1 MNERADRSGGATPGG
16 DRTHRVPVLVV
27 GGSLVGLS
35 TSVFLGRLGVR
46 HTLVERHTGTSI
58 HPRGRGNNVRT
69 MEIFRVAGTEPD
81 IRRAAA
87 TLADNHGILQ
97 TPTLVGDAGEW
108 LFKQIDAG
116 GGLARFSPSS
126 WCLCSQ
132 NDLEPE
138 LLTHATNL
146 GGDVRFGT
154 ELLSFEADAEGV
166 TAIVKSRETGEHT
179 TIRADYMVAADGPRS
194 PVREQLGIGQSGPG
208 DLFHNVSI
216 TFRSRRLADVVG
228 ERRFIVCYL
237 TDENADGALLPVDN
251 RENWVFHAPWH
262 PEQGETVEDFT
273 DERCAAHI
281 RRAIGDPDL
290 DVEITGKAPWH
301 AAQRVARSYRS
312 GRVLL
317 AGDSAH
323 EMSPTGAFGS
333 NTGIQD
339 AHNLAWKLA
348 AVLEGWAGEA
358 LLDTYDT
365 ERRPVAEATSA
376 RAAARS
382 VEHSHPGFAPPPV
395 MGGGGPGAAG
405 GPDGAPGAAPGAGP
419 DGVPGAGPGG
429 GFGGGSGGVPGAG
442 PGGLSGAGSVAG
454 SGVGLAGGPGGSVGA
469 GAGGAPGAGSGGVSG
484 AGSDG
489 LPGAGSGGVPG
500 GPVAGAGSGVGF
512 DGGPGGGFGGG
523 SGGVPGAGPGGL
535 SGAGSVAGPG
545 GSGGAGSG
553 AGFAGGPGGSSGGV
567 PGGAPGAGSGGRP
580 GGMPGASGPGG
591 RPGGRPGGGP
601 QRGIL
606 NVALGYRYPQGAV
619 VGADAASPVVPEGLD
634 LTGAP
639 GSRAPHLWLRQGD
652 ARVSTLDLYE
662 DSLVLLSDAAQP
674 TGWHEAATR
683 VAAEL
688 RVPLKP
694 YRVGGT
700 PEADL
705 VPDDEETDWA
715 RAHGVTRGGAV
726 LIRPDGFVAW
736 RSPGPAPDPES
747 MLRQVVGTVLART

>member
-1 MNERADRSGGATPGG
+1 MNERADRSGGATQGG

-46 HTLVERHTGTSI
+46 HTLVERHAGTSI

-108 LFKQIDAG
+108 LFKQIDPG
-116 GGLARFSPSS
+116 NGLARFSPSS

-138 LLTHATNL
+138 LLTHAVNL
-146 GGDVRFGT
+146 GGDLRFGT
-154 ELLSFEADAEGV
+154 ELLSFETDTEGV

-179 TIRADYMVAADGPRS
+179 TIRADYLVAADGPRS

-208 DLFHNVSI
+208 DLFHNVSV

-228 ERRFIVCYL
+228 DRRFIVCYL
-237 TDENADGALLPVDN
+237 TEENADGALLPVDN

-290 DVEITGKAPWH
+290 DVEITGRAPWH

-348 AVLEGWAGEA
+348 AVLEGWAGEG
-358 LLDTYDT
+358 LLDTYDM

-376 RAAARS
+376 RAAHRS

-395 MGGGGPGAAG
+395 MGGGGPGG
-405 GPDGAPGAAPGAGP
+405 GPGDSS
-419 DGVPGAGPGG
+419 GPGR
-429 GFGGGSGGVPGAG
+429 A
-442 PGGLSGAGSVAG
+442 A
-454 SGVGLAGGPGGSVGA
+454 AGGPGGLGGPGGA
-469 GAGGAPGAGSGGVSG
+469 SGAASGGVRGPGGPGGPGGAPGG
-484 AGSDG
+484 
-489 LPGAGSGGVPG
+489 
-500 GPVAGAGSGVGF
+500 
-512 DGGPGGGFGGG
+512 
-523 SGGVPGAGPGGL
+523 
-535 SGAGSVAGPG
+535 
-545 GSGGAGSG
+545 
-553 AGFAGGPGGSSGGV
+553 
-567 PGGAPGAGSGGRP
+567 PGGAPGAG
-580 GGMPGASGPGG
+580 GPGG
-591 RPGGRPGGGP
+591 APGRGPGGGP

-606 NVALGYRYPQGAV
+606 NVALGYRYPRGAV
-619 VGADAASPVVPEGLD
+619 VGADPATPVVPEGLD

-639 GSRAPHLWLRQGD
+639 GSRAPHLWVRRGEERL
-652 ARVSTLDLYE
+652 STLDLYE

-674 TGWHEAATR
+674 TGWHEAAAE
-683 VAAEL
+683 VAAEM

-700 PEADL
+700 PGADL

-726 LIRPDGFVAW
+726 LVRPDGFVAW
-736 RSPGPAPDPES
+736 RSPGPAPDPAS
-747 MLRQVVGTVLART
+747 MLRQVVGSVLART

>member
-46 HTLVERHTGTSI
+46 HTLVERHAGTSI

-108 LFKQIDAG
+108 LFKQIDPG
-116 GGLARFSPSS
+116 NGLARFSPSS

-138 LLTHATNL
+138 LLTHAVNL
-146 GGDVRFGT
+146 GGDLRFGT
-154 ELLSFEADAEGV
+154 ELLSFEADTEGV
-166 TAIVKSRETGEHT
+166 TAVVKSRETGEHT
-179 TIRADYMVAADGPRS
+179 TIRADYLVAADGPRS

-228 ERRFIVCYL
+228 DRRFIVCYL
-237 TDENADGALLPVDN
+237 TEQDADGALLPVDN

-273 DERCAAHI
+273 DERCADHI

-348 AVLEGWAGEA
+348 AVLEGWAGEG
-358 LLDTYDT
+358 LLDTYDM

-376 RAAARS
+376 RAAHRS

-395 MGGGGPGAAG
+395 MGGGGPG
-405 GPDGAPGAAPGAGP
+405 GAPG
-419 DGVPGAGPGG
+419 GPG
-429 GFGGGSGGVPGAG
+429 
-442 PGGLSGAGSVAG
+442 L
-454 SGVGLAGGPGGSVGA
+454 
-469 GAGGAPGAGSGGVSG
+469 
-484 AGSDG
+484 
-489 LPGAGSGGVPG
+489 
-500 GPVAGAGSGVGF
+500 
-512 DGGPGGGFGGG
+512 
-523 SGGVPGAGPGGL
+523 
-535 SGAGSVAGPG
+535 PG
-545 GSGGAGSG
+545 GSGG
-553 AGFAGGPGGSSGGV
+553 
-567 PGGAPGAGSGGRP
+567 PGGAPGAAVGGA
-580 GGMPGASGPGG
+580 GGPGG
-591 RPGGRPGGGP
+591 PGGAPGGPGGAPGRGPGGGP

-606 NVALGYRYPQGAV
+606 NVALGYRYPRGAV
-619 VGADAASPVVPEGLD
+619 VGADPATPVVPEGLD

-639 GSRAPHLWLRQGD
+639 GSRAPHLWLRRGEE
-652 ARVSTLDLYE
+652 RLSTLDLYE

-674 TGWHEAATR
+674 TGWHEAAAE
-683 VAAEL
+683 VAAEM
-688 RVPLKP
+688 RVPLTS

-700 PEADL
+700 PGADL

-726 LIRPDGFVAW
+726 LVRPDGFVAW
-736 RSPGPAPDPES
+736 RSPGPAPEPAS
-747 MLRQVVGTVLART
+747 MLRQVVGSVLART